1 MKTKT
6 KKIAQYSAIA
16 LAAAAILPMACK
28 KETKVADD
36 PEIDVSTLNLTF
48 SYNGAID
55 THVDT
60 SFITLANELYIGL
73 DNDIYR
79 KYVYLDFNGDSRF
92 QKNVSTSVNGEDWD
106 FLPILTEGATI
117 DTNRAAWITGASS
130 ANDDGYLFVNDKD
143 PLPGASAGIAGQ
155 GDKFIAFRNGTGS
168 SFKYGWMKV
177 NVAANA
183 NSITIKEVAMSNIFN
198 KVIKV
203 GAK

>member
-1 MKTKT
+1 M
-6 KKIAQYSAIA
+6 
-16 LAAAAILPMACK
+16 
-28 KETKVADD
+28 
-36 PEIDVSTLNLTF
+36 N
-48 SYNGAID
+48 
-55 THVDT
+55 
-60 SFITLANELYIGL
+60 
-73 DNDIYR
+73 R
-79 KYVYLDFNGDSRF
+79 KVYLDFNGDSRF

-143 PLPGASAGIAGQ
+143 PLPGTSVGIAGQ